1 MIKREL
7 YPETHAVC
15 YVLRG
20 SSVVGERASF
30 VTCVREERNRRD
42 IDASLNLMGYSCH
55 DDDHLVYVYINDYN

>member
-1 MIKREL
+1 MIKCEL

-20 SSVVGERASF
+20 SSVISERALF
-30 VTCVREERNRRD
+30 VTRVREEQNRRD

-55 DDDHLVYVYINDYN
+55 DDDHLGYVYINDYN